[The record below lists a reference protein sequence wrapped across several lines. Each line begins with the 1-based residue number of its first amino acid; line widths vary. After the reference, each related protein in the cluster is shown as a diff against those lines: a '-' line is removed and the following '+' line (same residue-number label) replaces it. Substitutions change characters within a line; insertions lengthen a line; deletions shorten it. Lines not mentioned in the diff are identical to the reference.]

1 MGIYGD
7 LLKLNDDKKL
17 IPPQTE
23 ESAAPS
29 PTPDKSS
36 APKKPTKPQSSKR
49 DTVQPR
55 QPSNRDTVTPR
66 NRGSTVSRNHETMV
80 SRYHDTTVEVIR
92 SAVKLFGKE
101 AATYRFT
108 AEEKKALSDL
118 VYTYKTQGIRTSE
131 NEITRI
137 SVNFIMADYKENG
150 ENSILHKALKALNS

>member
-7 LLKLNDDKKL
+7 LLKLNDDKIL
-17 IPPQTE
+17 MPLQPE

-29 PTPDKSS
+29 PTPDKS
-36 APKKPTKPQSSKR
+36 AVPKKPTKPQSSKR
-49 DTVQPR
+49 NTMQS
-55 QPSNRDTVTPR
+55 SNRDTTTPR

-80 SRYHDTTVEVIR
+80 SRYHDTTVEAIR

>member
-29 PTPDKSS
+29 PTPDKS
-36 APKKPTKPQSSKR
+36 AVPKKPTKPQSSKR
-49 DTVQPR
+49 KRDTMQS
-55 QPSNRDTVTPR
+55 SNRDTVTPR
-66 NRGSTVSRNHETMV
+66 NRGSMQSRNHDTMV
-80 SRYHDTTVEVIR
+80 SRYHDTTVEAIR